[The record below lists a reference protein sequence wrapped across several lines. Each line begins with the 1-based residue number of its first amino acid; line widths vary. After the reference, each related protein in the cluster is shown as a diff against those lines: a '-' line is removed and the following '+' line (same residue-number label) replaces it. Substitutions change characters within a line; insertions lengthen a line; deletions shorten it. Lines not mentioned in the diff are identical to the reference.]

1 MTRHVT
7 SQLLGCALLAI
18 VLVQAVR
25 PANAAQ
31 ERSCDGVATD
41 AKFGAQ
47 MARDKATLA
56 DAVAAI
62 DSSAANIDA
71 ELVKAKR
78 KKLTKAMK
86 DQMKDSFLD
95 GYTEA
100 LVHPEDSIDRVANRV
115 ALNCLFSKRK

>member
-1 MTRHVT
+1 MVEVAPP
-7 SQLLGCALLAI
+7 AL
-18 VLVQAVR
+18 
-25 PANAAQ
+25 AAQ
-31 ERSCDGVATD
+31 ERSCIGVDTD

-47 MARDKATLA
+47 KARDKATLA

-62 DSSAANIDA
+62 DRSVANIDA

-100 LVHPEDSIDRVANRV
+100 LAHPEDSIERVADRI
-115 ALNCLFSKRK
+115 ALNCLFSKHK